1 MHMLPSPLSVDT
13 TDNASWVIST
23 PQHPCG
29 PKVTQ
34 LNSPLPWPIELRPQ
48 NHLLTATLYMHGDRT
63 VSIHQKMCYVIRV
76 NGPKGPINVV
86 AAPTFRV
93 KQGDRLQ
100 VTLVDDM
107 VEPLHRTTIVPGN
120 GLDIKG
126 ATAEAA
132 NDDASGD
139 ASMGNMNM
147 GDGSVKVPT
156 KDVHHFPC
164 GQRVIEALPTPDP
177 ATGRIYGLH
186 APPFERANLHF
197 HGLNTSPKAPS
208 DDVVNI
214 LVCPEATKGGVVSS
228 YTYIVDI
235 PRDEPPGL
243 YWYHPHPHGES
254 EFQLLAGLTGA
265 IIIEPLAPSPID
277 KMKDRTIVLRDLIPS
292 AGGTLKPRF
301 VQRPYQPTI
310 NDVRAHLAK
319 LGPSALEEP
328 NIRERV
334 DSPDPFG
341 PPEACATAP
350 PGPPP
355 PPTDSK
361 DITINTLPVPEDP
374 GVIKYFPTTHIR
386 QGETEFYRVV
396 NTGADTSMDLQL
408 VEDRR
413 VSPLMVVSRDAVPIV
428 TDSAGHPTW
437 QPVPMDHVLLMP
449 GARVEFYLTGKTRGH
464 SMRLRLLAYDT
475 GCFGD
480 VTLTRDILKINVD
493 PPRGGKGQV
502 FASMPHAVDPVRQR
516 FSDLVDQKPVRHRIF
531 MLSEYNEQQFPQFQ
545 DLYITEISNPKAV
558 ETPYSMNEPPAIIVK
573 RGTVEDWTIL
583 NYTQEVHD
591 FHIHQIHYLVLSHS
605 GIGNGEH
612 LLLDSVIVPY
622 GIYVPGSAGSNSM
635 IPGAVTM
642 RMDFRGDIVGE
653 FVYHCHILE
662 HEDNG
667 MMAKILVLP

>member
-1 MHMLPSPLSVDT
+1 MHLLPASSVDT
-13 TDNASWVIST
+13 TDASSWVLST

-29 PKVTQ
+29 PKVVSLDST
-34 LNSPLPWPIELRPQ
+34 LIYPIELRPQ
-48 NHLLTATLYMHGDRT
+48 NHLLTATLYMKGDRT
-63 VSIHQKMCYVIRV
+63 VSLHQKMCYVIRV
-76 NGPKGPINVV
+76 NGPKGPIDVV
-86 AAPTFRV
+86 GAPTFRL
-93 KQGDRLQ
+93 KQGDRLEVQ
-100 VTLVDDM
+100 LVNDM
-107 VEPLHRTTIVPGN
+107 VEPLHRTTIFPGN
-120 GLDIKG
+120 GLDVKG
-126 ATAEAA
+126 ATTEAA
-132 NDDASGD
+132 HDMDSGGS
-139 ASMGNMNM
+139 SMGNMDM
-147 GDGSVKVPT
+147 GDNSGKIVN

-214 LVCPEATKGGVVSS
+214 IVCPEHDKGGVVSS
-228 YTYIVDI
+228 YTYVVDI

-265 IIIEPLAPSPID
+265 IIVDPLAPSPID
-277 KMKDRTIVLRDLIPS
+277 KMKNRTIVLRDLIPFG
-292 AGGTLKPRF
+292 GGTLRPRF

-310 NDVRAHLAK
+310 KDVRAHVAS
-319 LGPSALEEP
+319 LGPNALTEP
-328 NIRERV
+328 NVRERV

-361 DITINTLPVPEDP
+361 DITVNTLPVPEDP
-374 GVIKYFPTTHIR
+374 GVIKYFPTAHIR
-386 QGETEFYRVV
+386 QGETDFYRVV
-396 NTGADTSMDLQL
+396 NTGADTAMDLQL
-408 VEDRR
+408 VTDRR
-413 VSPLMVVSRDAVPIV
+413 VTPLMVVSRDAVPIV

-449 GARVEFYLTGKTRGH
+449 GGRVEFYLTGRTRGE

-480 VTLTRDILKINVD
+480 VTLTRDILKIDVGA
-493 PPRGGKGQV
+493 PRPGKGQV

-531 MLSEYNEQQFPQFQ
+531 MLSEYNEQAFPQFQ
-545 DLYITEISNPKAV
+545 DLYITEISNPLAV
-558 ETPYSMNEPPAIIVK
+558 ETPYSMNEPPAVIVK

-622 GIYVPGSAGSNSM
+622 GVYVPGSGGSNTM

-642 RMDFRGDIVGE
+642 RMDFRGQIVGD

-667 MMAKILVLP
+667 MMAKIRVLP